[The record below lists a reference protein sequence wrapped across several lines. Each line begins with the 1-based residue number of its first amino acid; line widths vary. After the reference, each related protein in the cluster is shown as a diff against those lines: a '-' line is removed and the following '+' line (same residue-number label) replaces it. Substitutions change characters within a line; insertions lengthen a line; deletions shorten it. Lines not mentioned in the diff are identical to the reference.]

1 MKLNKTNAAQIEVPP
16 GKHELIIFD
25 DDIAGF
31 GLRARAG
38 GSRNWVFQYRQ
49 GGKQRRI
56 SFGSA
61 STVSA
66 QQARERAVQ
75 LHAQVKLGHDP
86 AGQKIESRARA
97 TETVGSVLL
106 SYMSRKK
113 TALRPRSYYEVE
125 QHLLKHAKPLHS
137 LQIANIHR
145 RNIAAC
151 GARA

>member
-1 MKLNKTNAAQIEVPP
+1 MKLNKTNAAQVEVPP
-16 GKHELIIFD
+16 DKHELIIFD

-86 AGQKIESRARA
+86 AGQKIETQREPPRRLGRCCARTWRAIKPRCARA
-97 TETVGSVLL
+97 ATTRL
-106 SYMSRKK
+106 SSICLSTPSRFMVC
-113 TALRPRSYYEVE
+113 R
-125 QHLLKHAKPLHS
+125 
-137 LQIANIHR
+137 
-145 RNIAAC
+145 
-151 GARA
+151 